1 METHLTPADV
11 TRAREIIADRLPMVG
26 QSGDLPDRVALAI
39 AQGIAEGRAEG
50 IKQGVQ
56 MVTASNDA

>member
-1 METHLTPADV
+1 MTPTDV
-11 TRAREIIADRLPMVG
+11 ARAREILAAQIPAVD
-26 QSGDLPDRVALAI
+26 QSGDLSDRVALAI

-56 MVTASNDA
+56 MTAASNDA